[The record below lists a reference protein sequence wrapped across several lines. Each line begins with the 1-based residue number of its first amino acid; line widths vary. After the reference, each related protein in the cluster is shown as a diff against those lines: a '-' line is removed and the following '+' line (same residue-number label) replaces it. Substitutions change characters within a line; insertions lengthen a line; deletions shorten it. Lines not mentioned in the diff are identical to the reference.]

1 MSETITTNMTVQRN
15 TGEILTSNIG
25 DDLVIM
31 DITQGN
37 YVGLNKIANV
47 IWQQIEKP
55 IRVEDLIQYL
65 MGRYDVQQDEC
76 TADTLLCLQKLQE
89 QKLVKL
95 S

>member
-1 MSETITTNMTVQRN
+1 MVDMTVQRN
-15 TGEILTSNIG
+15 AGELVSSNLG

-31 DITQGN
+31 DITNGN
-37 YVGLNKIANV
+37 YIGLNKMANV

-55 IRVEDLIQYL
+55 IRVEELIQYL

-76 TADTLLCLQKLQE
+76 TADTLLCLQKMHE